1 MTDCQLDSP
10 ASRQA
15 SASTPDWQPAYIGLG
30 ANLGDARAA
39 LASALAALAQ
49 IPSSTLHATSAVYRS
64 APQGEGASGPEY
76 LNAVA
81 LLHTRLAP
89 LALLHALQAIEQAH
103 GRQRPY
109 PNAPRTLDLDLLLHG
124 QAVLTTPELTL
135 PHPRLH
141 LRAFVLQPL
150 LALSPELQA
159 PGLGR
164 LAAWLA
170 ATADQPI
177 EKLAT

>member
-1 MTDCQLDSP
+1 MTVAVSE
-10 ASRQA
+10 
-15 SASTPDWQPAYIGLG
+15 ASTPDWQSAYIGLG

-39 LASALAALAQ
+39 LASALAGLAQ
-49 IPSSTLHATSAVYRS
+49 IPGCTLHAASAVYRS

-76 LNAVA
+76 LNAVT

-109 PNAPRTLDLDLLLHG
+109 PNAPRTLDLDLLLYG
-124 QAVLTTPELTL
+124 QIVLAAPELTM

-150 LALSPELQA
+150 LALSPDLQA